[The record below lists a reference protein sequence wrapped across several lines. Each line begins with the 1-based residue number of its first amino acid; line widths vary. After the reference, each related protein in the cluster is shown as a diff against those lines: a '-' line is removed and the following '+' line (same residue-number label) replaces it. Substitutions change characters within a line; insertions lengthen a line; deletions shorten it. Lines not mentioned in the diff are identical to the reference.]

1 MAGIVSSLVASRF
14 GAPLLLVFLVIG
26 MILGEDGLGGVD
38 FDNYAVAYL
47 IGSFALAVI
56 LFDGGLRT
64 KLMSLR
70 GALAPASLLATAGVL
85 LTAGIMALAAAPLLG
100 LTLVQGLLLGSIV
113 ASTDAAAVF
122 FLLQAGGLRL
132 RPRITATLEV
142 ESGTNDPV
150 AIFMTVLLVELLL
163 AEVPATPVEVVLLLL
178 REASVGILFGA
189 LGGTAAAWLLNRV
202 ELPVGMHPLFVVASA
217 VFIYAATGLAH
228 GSGFLAVYLAGLML
242 GNRPVR
248 AIANVI
254 SFHDTITWLCQIVMF
269 LVLGLLVTPSRMLD
283 HALPA
288 VAVAFVL
295 MLVARP
301 VAVWLCLA
309 PFRYPAAEKTFVAWV
324 GLRGAVSIFLATIP
338 MLSGLPAA
346 STYFD
351 VAFVV
356 VLISLTVQG
365 WTINI
370 VAKRL
375 GLALPTIAR
384 PVYRVELDLPG
395 QLEQEMVGYP
405 ITAGSHVLDRGPLPA
420 WARLVLVIRDNRIL
434 DPAEAGVL
442 REGDYAY
449 LLAPPRLAYRLDRL
463 FAVAEGARPQD
474 DLSLLPLRGDTPL
487 VRLRD
492 LYGLPLPDD
501 KQDATIA
508 QLFAEHF
515 NDQPEPGDR
524 LRLETA
530 TLIVQKV
537 EEQQVLVAALLLDDL
552 AGSIVHRAL
561 FDVRSR
567 RPRWFARRKPR
578 GDGQAAP

>member
-1 MAGIVSSLVASRF
+1 MAGIVSSLVARRF
-14 GAPLLLVFLVIG
+14 GAPLLLVFLIIG
-26 MILGEDGLGGVD
+26 MLIGEDGPGGVA
-38 FDNYAVAYL
+38 FDDYGVAYL
-47 IGSFALAVI
+47 IGAFALAVI

-64 KLMSLR
+64 KLMSLQ
-70 GALAPASLLATAGVL
+70 GAIAPAATLATAGVL
-85 LTAGIMALAAAPLLG
+85 ITAGITALATVPLLG
-100 LTLVQGLLLGSIV
+100 LDPVQGLLLGSIV

-150 AIFMTVLLVELLL
+150 ALFMTVLLVELLTADMPSAPLDIIWFLLQEAVLGMIFGL
-163 AEVPATPVEVVLLLL
+163 A
-178 REASVGILFGA
+178 
-189 LGGTAAAWLLNRV
+189 GGMAIAWLLNRV
-202 ELPVGMHPLFVVASA
+202 ELPGGMHALFVVASA
-217 VFIYAATGLAH
+217 VLIYAATALAH
-228 GSGFLAVYLAGLML
+228 GSGFLAVYVAGLVL

-248 AIANVI
+248 AIANVVT
-254 SFHDTITWLCQIVMF
+254 FHDTITWLCQIVMF
-269 LVLGLLVTPSRMLD
+269 LVLGLLVTPSRMLE

-288 VAVAFVL
+288 IAIAGVL

-309 PFRYPAAEKTFVAWV
+309 PFRYSVAERCFVAWV

-346 STYFD
+346 ELYFD
-351 VAFVV
+351 IAFVV

-365 WTINI
+365 WTINV
-370 VAKRL
+370 VARRL

-405 ITAGSHVLDRGPLPA
+405 ITTGSHVLDRGPLPT
-420 WARLVLVIRDNRIL
+420 WARLILVVRDNAIL
-434 DPAEAGVL
+434 DPSEAGLL

-463 FAVAEGARPQD
+463 FAVAEGARPQND
-474 DLSLLPLRGDTPL
+474 ITLLPFQGSTPL
-487 VRLRD
+487 IRLRD
-492 LYGLPLPDD
+492 LYGLTLPAGKETD
-501 KQDATIA
+501 TIA
-508 QLFAEHF
+508 QLFAEEF

-524 LRLETA
+524 LRLESA
-530 TLIVQKV
+530 TLIAQKV
-537 EEQQVLVAALLLDDL
+537 DEQQVTVAALLLDDI
-552 AGSIVHRAL
+552 AGSMVRRAF
-561 FDVRSR
+561 FDVVRNRARWLPR
-567 RPRWFARRKPR
+567 RGRKRRN
-578 GDGQAAP
+578 QAAP